1 MMNESMITPIAYKA
15 FFRAFVEYQL
25 SDFYA
30 GIGGFYKER
39 GGDPDSLT
47 YFENHWPRFEAMIRI
62 CLDNGIEPDSA
73 KQLCE
78 LGSFYPYTTLF
89 YKMNALADADMRIDL
104 YDIITREVA
113 DAEPYD
119 VDGVRLIDFNLCTER
134 LPDKQYDLI
143 ILSEVMEH
151 LPINLFAFEKDVE
164 QLIKPGGH
172 IVVTYPLGGK
182 NAKDYEKFYPER
194 DFERLQEDHVREFT
208 RDTVKLFFKDLQL
221 VAQLDVTY
229 KAYGL
234 ITICLY
240 RR

>member
-1 MMNESMITPIAYKA
+1 MIDESTYKA
-15 FFRAFVEYQL
+15 FFRDYVTNRL
-25 SDFYA
+25 SDFYI
-30 GIGGFYKER
+30 GIGSFYRER
-39 GGDPDSLT
+39 GGNPDSLT

-62 CLDNGIEPDSA
+62 CLENGIKPDSV

-78 LGSFYPYTTLF
+78 LGSFYPYTTYY
-89 YKMNALADADMRIDL
+89 YKMSTLAETKIDL

-151 LPINLFAFEKDVE
+151 LPINLVAFEKDV
-164 QLIKPGGH
+164 QRLIKPGGH

-208 RDTVKLFFKDLQL
+208 RETVKLFFKDLQL
-221 VAQLDVTY
+221 VAQRDVTY

-240 RR
+240 QR

>member
-1 MMNESMITPIAYKA
+1 MIPLGYKEV
-15 FFRAFVEYQL
+15 FRSFVTDRL
-25 SDFYA
+25 ADFHK
-30 GIGGFYKER
+30 GIGSFYLER
-39 GGDPDSLT
+39 GGNPDSLT

-62 CLDNGIEPDSA
+62 CLDNGITPDSVV
-73 KQLCE
+73 QLCE

-89 YKMNALADADMRIDL
+89 YRENSPAVLPIDL

-113 DAEPYD
+113 GAEPYD
-119 VDGVRLIDFNLCTER
+119 VDGVRLIEFNLCTER

-151 LPINLFAFEKDVE
+151 LPIDLFKFEKEVE
-164 QLIKPGGH
+164 RLVKPGGH
-172 IVVTYPLGGK
+172 LVVTYPLGGK
-182 NAKDYEKFYPER
+182 NAKDYYKEYPER
-194 DFERLQEDHVREFT
+194 DFTRLQEDHVREFT
-208 RDTVKLFFKDLQL
+208 RETVKLFFRHLQL
-221 VAQLDVTY
+221 VAEVELTY